1 MSIGTVLIFL
11 LFGSLMEYDTMKMR
25 SLRFFG
31 GLVALSFLL
40 FGFCFSPS
48 AVYLASILAVLSKV
62 AERVVDIAQ
71 GTPFSSS
78 DLTVVEA
85 LIDPV
90 CASSTPR
97 RDPHQVSSRSL
108 ITGYLGILAF
118 VVVLAPI
125 VALIYFILHPGSLVS
140 QVVVL
145 SPSQIGQWVE
155 GIVPNIAIGLW
166 YAAFLNLA
174 THLLPPDLGRGPP
187 LPLPGGEKSSTNGLV
202 SWMRMAGLV

>member
-1 MSIGTVLIFL
+1 MT
-11 LFGSLMEYDTMKMR
+11 
-25 SLRFFG
+25 
-31 GLVALSFLL
+31 
-40 FGFCFSPS
+40 
-48 AVYLASILAVLSKV
+48 
-62 AERVVDIAQ
+62 
-71 GTPFSSS
+71 

-118 VVVLAPI
+118 VVILAPI

-145 SPSQIGQWVE
+145 SPSQIGLVGRRHRTQHRHRTLVRRLPQPCHASSASGSRKRPAFTSSRRGEELDQWTGVLDE
-155 GIVPNIAIGLW
+155 NGRPGLTKYFNITMQS
-166 YAAFLNLA
+166 YSSRE
-174 THLLPPDLGRGPP
+174 LG
-187 LPLPGGEKSSTNGLV
+187 SD
-202 SWMRMAGLV
+202 